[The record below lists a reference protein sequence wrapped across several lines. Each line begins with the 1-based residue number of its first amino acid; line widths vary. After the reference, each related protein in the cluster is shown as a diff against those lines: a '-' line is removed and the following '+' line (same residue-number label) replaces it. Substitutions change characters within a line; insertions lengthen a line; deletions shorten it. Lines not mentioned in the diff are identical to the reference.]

1 MWRNILFIIVY
12 RCFMLSKL
20 ENRVMG
26 EIYGKCKSRNTV
38 LIEQSALT
46 PITGENSQ
54 EKLDRIVNDLY
65 TDGFFDLVYTERQGE
80 KVYCITLTEKGKGYP
95 RISKMLRR
103 NLAFRFVVTVGFA
116 LLSFIIG
123 LILKAIFK

>member
-1 MWRNILFIIVY
+1 
-12 RCFMLSKL
+12 MLSKL

-26 EIYGKCKSRNTV
+26 AIYGKCRNKNAV
-38 LIEQSALT
+38 LIEKNSLT
-46 PITGENSQ
+46 QITGENSE

-95 RISKMLRR
+95 REAKMVRR
-103 NLAFRFVVTVGFA
+103 TLMFKLAITVGFA
-116 LLSFIIG
+116 VLSFVLG